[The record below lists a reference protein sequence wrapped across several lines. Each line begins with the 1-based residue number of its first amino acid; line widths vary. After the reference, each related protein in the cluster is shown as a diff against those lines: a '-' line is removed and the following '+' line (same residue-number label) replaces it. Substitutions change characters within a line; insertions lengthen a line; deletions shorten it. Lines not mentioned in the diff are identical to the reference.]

1 MEWDKKVIVSICIPI
16 ILLASLFWQVE
27 IVRAEGDEEGRATT
41 IVVSYTEYRWWLI
54 SWDEHKVYCTVYADH
69 EGVPNEEEV
78 IRDCG
83 EEIGYIWRY
92 TPACEIDEEEEGNV
106 TAGCRGFYFQL
117 VSSQPAEKEVVVDL
131 PEATV
136 WVDMEG
142 CDPAPPTNFCPEIP
156 SLLLIGA
163 EPLPNEEITAVHGLY
178 DGEPFMCPESS
189 CAVPLRATPVLGAE
203 IEFWAESSFGDT
215 SDHYTAQ
222 VRVIDTGA
230 NPAPGG
236 SGWYV
241 DVISTQWVGNPLVS
255 CAKIWQ
261 SFPPIGGP
269 PDWLKTPEDDK
280 LIATEEPYYYL
291 AGRLISQG
299 LVDVSECVSGGLL
312 PNGYADVC
320 GLEKASLVL
329 EKWQNQFD
337 ARIIEVAQETGIPA
351 QLIKN
356 LFAQESQFWPGVY
369 RVPFEFG
376 LGQLTDKG
384 ADSILLWNNSFY
396 EQFCPLVLAAETC
409 DQGYLSLPKGEQAIL
424 RGAVALQAKADCADC
439 LTGIDLT
446 QTNFSVSLF
455 ANTLLASC
463 TQVDQ
468 TIANATGETS
478 GAVSTYE
485 DLWRYTIANYHAG
498 AGCLAYAIH
507 QAWLNE
513 GLLNWEVVK
522 KYFTEPCQ
530 GVIPYVEKITD
541 GDGQFSLLLPESI
554 P

>member
-1 MEWDKKVIVSICIPI
+1 M
-16 ILLASLFWQVE
+16 
-27 IVRAEGDEEGRATT
+27 
-41 IVVSYTEYRWWLI
+41 
-54 SWDEHKVYCTVYADH
+54 
-69 EGVPNEEEV
+69 
-78 IRDCG
+78 
-83 EEIGYIWRY
+83 
-92 TPACEIDEEEEGNV
+92 
-106 TAGCRGFYFQL
+106 
-117 VSSQPAEKEVVVDL
+117 
-131 PEATV
+131 
-136 WVDMEG
+136 
-142 CDPAPPTNFCPEIP
+142 
-156 SLLLIGA
+156 
-163 EPLPNEEITAVHGLY
+163 
-178 DGEPFMCPESS
+178 
-189 CAVPLRATPVLGAE
+189 
-203 IEFWAESSFGDT
+203 
-215 SDHYTAQ
+215 
-222 VRVIDTGA
+222 
-230 NPAPGG
+230 
-236 SGWYV
+236 
-241 DVISTQWVGNPLVS
+241 
-255 CAKIWQ
+255 
-261 SFPPIGGP
+261 
-269 PDWLKTPEDDK
+269 
-280 LIATEEPYYYL
+280 
-291 AGRLISQG
+291 
-299 LVDVSECVSGGLL
+299 
-312 PNGYADVC
+312 
-320 GLEKASLVL
+320 
-329 EKWQNQFD
+329 
-337 ARIIEVAQETGIPA
+337 
-351 QLIKN
+351 IKN

-468 TIANATGETS
+468 TIAN
-478 GAVSTYE
+478 
-485 DLWRYTIANYHAG
+485 YHAG

-541 GDGQFSLLLPESI
+541 GGGQFSLLLPESI